1 MTMNSAKRKRNRV
14 AGLSLLAVTGLFST
28 YMQTLRGSSAY
39 AATSCTVTVGTD
51 SVATPAPGS
60 LRACVDSIESGGTIT
75 FSVPSVTLVSDIVT
89 NGVSF
94 ALDGGTNGVTING
107 GGDSSGFRMLKANL
121 ADETLTMSNVTLQG
135 FNGLS
140 YGSVVYI
147 SGNNATLDLNDVTIK
162 SNSGSDGTIYFYD
175 DATATI
181 TNSNFTDNTSS
192 SGGGALDFRVR
203 ADLTI
208 TDSSFT
214 DNTSEGDG
222 GAVNVESGV
231 VTISGSEFTGNSAD
245 GNGGALL
252 VNTGTSVT
260 VTDSTFTDN
269 SAGDFGYSGAIAAN
283 AGTALVVTNSRF
295 DGNSAYAIGAI
306 NGALSTTITNSTF
319 VGNTAYYYTLV
330 AGDLTLTNVTMTGN
344 TSSYAPMVE
353 AYGNMALNF
362 TTIAANS
369 AEVEVALGK
378 ANQVLTTNASVIS
391 SPTGAACRLG
401 DTGTAVDT
409 FTVASDSTCGL
420 SGVGSVNSATAP
432 QLALGAPQVV
442 KVAGVDQT
450 VIPMS
455 AASILV
461 TGAPST
467 DLTTGVTTDQVGA
480 PRGVAPYGYTIG
492 ARQFAP
498 APDPVAPLSP
508 MRPGIAPGNG
518 EVRVSVDRRPSGDAP
533 SRFVVTALP
542 GGRTCGFVSTTGGSC
557 TVKGL
562 KNGGR
567 YRFTA
572 VAVNPSGRSAP
583 SGASETAQPGPV
595 KRPSAQTVTR
605 RLPLGESALTVGR
618 VSAQMMVE
626 ANAGSNGLDIAGP
639 SFTMAMHG
647 LDAQGRRMSLGR
659 EGVLA
664 LVSSGKVGTSGVGFL
679 PGSSVNVYF
688 DPVVGAASGSETKA
702 IFVGTAKVRAN
713 GTFSLTAAM
722 PKGLTRGLHDIQAV
736 GVSRGNLLRAVT
748 LGVSVANRP
757 I

>member
-1 MTMNSAKRKRNRV
+1 MNSAKRKRNRV

-107 GGDSSGFRMLKANL
+107 GGDSSGFRMFRGNL

-162 SNSGSDGTIYFYD
+162 NNSGSDGTIYFYD

-222 GAVNVESGV
+222 GAVNVGSGV
-231 VTISGSEFTGNSAD
+231 VTISGSEFTGNSTD
-245 GNGGALL
+245 SNGGALF

-260 VTDSTFTDN
+260 VTDSSFTDN
-269 SAGDFGYSGAIAAN
+269 SAGDFGDGGAIAAEDV
-283 AGTALVVTNSRF
+283 TALVVTNSRF

-306 NGALSTTITNSTF
+306 HGALSTTITNSTF
-319 VGNTAYYYTLV
+319 VGNTAYYSTLV

-344 TSSYAPMVE
+344 TSDYAPMVK
-353 AYGNMALNF
+353 AFGNMALNF

-369 AEVEVALGK
+369 AVVELALG
-378 ANQVLTTNASVIS
+378 NGSNVLTTNASVIS
-391 SPTGAACRLG
+391 SATGAACYLV
-401 DTGTAVDT
+401 TAVDS
-409 FTVASDSTCGL
+409 FTVASDSSCGL

-455 AASILV
+455 AGSILV

-467 DLTTGVTTDQVGA
+467 DLATGVTTDQVGA
-480 PRGVAPYGYTIG
+480 PRGVAPYGFTIG

-498 APDPVAPLSP
+498 APDPVAPLAP

-572 VAVNPSGRSAP
+572 VAVNPSGRSVSSAL
-583 SGASETAQPGPV
+583 SETAQPGPV
-595 KRPSAQTVTR
+595 KRPSAQTLTR

-639 SFTMAMHG
+639 NFTMAIHG

-688 DPVVGAASGSETKA
+688 DPVVGAASGSGNQA

-736 GVSRGNLLRAVT
+736 GVSRGNLLRTVT

>member
-1 MTMNSAKRKRNRV
+1 MNSAKRKRNRV

-75 FSVPSVTLVSDIVT
+75 FSVPSVTLVDQIVK

-94 ALDGGTNGVTING
+94 ELDGGTNGVTING
-107 GGDSSGFRMLKANL
+107 GGGSSGFRMLKANL
-121 ADETLTMSNVTLQG
+121 ADKTLTMSNVTLQG

-162 SNSGSDGTIYFYD
+162 NNSGSDGTIYFYD

-208 TDSSFT
+208 TDSSFAG
-214 DNTSEGDG
+214 NTSEDDG
-222 GAVNVESGV
+222 GAVNVGSGV
-231 VTISGSEFTGNSAD
+231 VTISGSEFTGNSTD
-245 GNGGALL
+245 SNGGALF

-260 VTDSTFTDN
+260 VTDSTFTGN
-269 SAGDFGYSGAIAAN
+269 SAGDFGYGGAIAAN
-283 AGTALVVTNSRF
+283 DVTALVVANSRF

-306 NGALSTTITNSTF
+306 KGALSTTITNSTF
-319 VGNTAYYYTLV
+319 VGNTAYYSTLV

-344 TSSYAPMVE
+344 TSGYDPMVK
-353 AYGNMALNF
+353 AFGNMALNF

-369 AEVEVALGK
+369 AVAEVALGN
-378 ANQVLTTNASVIS
+378 ANKVLTTNASVIS
-391 SPTGAACRLG
+391 SATGIACYL
-401 DTGTAVDT
+401 TGTAVDT

-432 QLALGAPQVV
+432 QLGLGAPQVV

-467 DLTTGVTTDQVGA
+467 DLATGVTTDQVCA
-480 PRGVAPYGYTIG
+480 PRGVAPYGFTIG

-498 APDPVAPLSP
+498 APDPVAPLAP

-562 KNGGR
+562 KSGGR

-572 VAVNPSGRSAP
+572 VAINASGRSA
-583 SGASETAQPGPV
+583 SSALSETAQPGPV
-595 KRPSAQTVTR
+595 KRPLAQPVTR

-618 VSAQMMVE
+618 VSAQMTVE
-626 ANAGSNGLDIAGP
+626 ANARSNGLDIAGP

-688 DPVVGAASGSETKA
+688 DPAVGAASGSETKA

-736 GVSRGNLLRAVT
+736 GVSRGNLLRTVT

>member
-1 MTMNSAKRKRNRV
+1 
-14 AGLSLLAVTGLFST
+14 
-28 YMQTLRGSSAY
+28 
-39 AATSCTVTVGTD
+39 
-51 SVATPAPGS
+51 

-75 FSVPSVTLVSDIVT
+75 FSVPSVTLVSDIVK

-94 ALDGGTNGVTING
+94 ELDGGTNGVTING
-107 GGDSSGFRMLKANL
+107 GGDSSGFRMFRGNL
-121 ADETLTMSNVTLQG
+121 ADKTLTLSNVTVQDFHSAG
-135 FNGLS
+135 G
-140 YGSVVYI
+140 YGSVMYI
-147 SGNNATLDLNDVTIK
+147 NGNNATLNLNDVTLK
-162 SNSGSDGTIYFYD
+162 DNYGSVSGSIYFYD

-181 TNSNFTDNTSS
+181 TNSNFTDNEAE
-192 SGGGALDFRVR
+192 SGVLDFRLR

-214 DNTSEGDG
+214 GNTSEDDG
-222 GAVNVESGV
+222 GAVNVGSGV
-231 VTISGSEFTGNSAD
+231 VTISGSEFTGNSTD

-252 VNTGTSVT
+252 VNNGTSVT
-260 VTDSTFTDN
+260 VTDSTFEEN
-269 SAGDFGYSGAIAAN
+269 AAGVYYDYGGAIYAE
-283 AGTALVVTNSRF
+283 GSSDIVV
-295 DGNSAYAIGAI
+295 
-306 NGALSTTITNSTF
+306 TNSTF
-319 VGNTAYYYTLV
+319 VGNSAFSGAAIDGGDDTTITNSSFVGNTASWGIL
-330 AGDLTLTNVTMTGN
+330 DSWNLTLTNVTITGN
-344 TSSYAPMVE
+344 TSGSNVATVT
-353 AYGNMALNF
+353 AFQSLALNF

-369 AEVEVALGK
+369 AEFEVVLGNSNK
-378 ANQVLTTNASVIS
+378 VLTTNASVIS
-391 SPTGAACRLG
+391 SATGDACNLSTG
-401 DTGTAVDT
+401 GTAVDS
-409 FTVASDSTCGL
+409 FTVASDSSCGL

-533 SRFVVTALP
+533 SRFLVTALP

-572 VAVNPSGRSAP
+572 VAINASGTSA
-583 SGASETAQPGPV
+583 SSALSETAQPGPV

-688 DPVVGAASGSETKA
+688 DPAVGAASGSGNQA

-748 LGVSVANRP
+748 LGVSVA
-757 I
+757 